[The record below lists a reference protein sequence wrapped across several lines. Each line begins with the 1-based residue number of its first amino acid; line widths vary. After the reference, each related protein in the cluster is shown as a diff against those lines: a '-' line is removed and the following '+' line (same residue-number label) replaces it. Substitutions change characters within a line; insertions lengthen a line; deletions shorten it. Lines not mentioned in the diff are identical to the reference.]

1 MTGLDPVMMQVAAL
15 SGVAVLLVMVAL
27 YEVGFGPAR
36 KGRQSILRRM
46 RALQGGP
53 ASPGIDGLLRSNQGG
68 GTARKLPFVGDVP
81 LALRRAG
88 VTISAR
94 AFLAACTAAV
104 GAIGF
109 VASILTQPL
118 IGVPLGLG
126 LGLFAPLAVL
136 RARHQRRVDAFAMQ
150 LPDALDLMTR
160 GLRVGHPVSV
170 TIGNVGRTMPD
181 PIGAEFAAV
190 AQQIAHGDYLTDAF
204 ADLAARMGQED
215 VDYLAVSLKIQHGT
229 GGNLADMLATLSK
242 VIRDRIM
249 MRRRVK
255 AISSEGRISALILS
269 MLPVVI
275 YVATSVTAPD
285 YYGGVS
291 SDPLFT
297 PIACIIVVLVVANGL
312 VLRKLSNVQL

>member
-1 MTGLDPVMMQVAAL
+1 MMVLDPVMMQVAAL
-15 SGVAVLLVMVAL
+15 VAGALVMLVVVVH
-27 YEVGFGPAR
+27 EVGFGPNR
-36 KGRQSILRRM
+36 KNRQATLGRM
-46 RALQGGP
+46 RALQVGT
-53 ASPGIDGLLRSNQGG
+53 ATPGIEALFRSDPSAGA
-68 GTARKLPFVGDVP
+68 ARKLPFLGDVA
-81 LALRRAG
+81 LTLRRAG
-88 VTISAR
+88 LTISAR
-94 AFLAACTAAV
+94 AFLAGCGLAAV
-104 GAIGF
+104 AI
-109 VASILTQPL
+109 ASFATLLSTPL

-126 LGLFAPLAVL
+126 LGLFAPVAVL

-181 PIGAEFAAV
+181 PIGAEFASV

-204 ADLAARMGQED
+204 ADLAARLGQED
-215 VDYLAVSLKIQHGT
+215 VDYLAVSLKIQNGT
-229 GGNLADMLATLSK
+229 GGNLADMLGTLSK

-297 PIACIIVVLVVANGL
+297 PIACIIVALVVANGV